1 VSGIALIATRDVT
14 IIEAHPGETVTCPP
28 GEEHWHGAASDR
40 FMEHLALWEGG
51 GDGTPKPNGWSRS
64 PTSSATARA
73 PTPLSKDNLMMTT
86 SAGTPQ
92 VTLNNGVQVPIIGA
106 CSRRAGSGRSA
117 CPTSTRTA

>member
-1 VSGIALIATRDVT
+1 
-14 IIEAHPGETVTCPP
+14 
-28 GEEHWHGAASDR
+28 
-40 FMEHLALWEGG
+40 
-51 GDGTPKPNGWSRS
+51 
-64 PTSSATARA
+64 
-73 PTPLSKDNLMMTT
+73 MTT